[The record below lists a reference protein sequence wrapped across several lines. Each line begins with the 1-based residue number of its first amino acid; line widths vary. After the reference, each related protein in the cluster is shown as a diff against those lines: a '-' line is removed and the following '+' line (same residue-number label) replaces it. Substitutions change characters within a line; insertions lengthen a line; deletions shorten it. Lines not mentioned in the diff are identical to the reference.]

1 MILEARDISVLRGER
16 LVIDGCSLSLD
27 AGQAVALIGPNA
39 AGKSTLLRALAG
51 LLPVAAGQVRLEGRL
66 LAEVSRA
73 AVARSVALVSAD
85 EGAPS
90 PLRVGDRVALG
101 RYPYIG
107 PFRERTPADDTAIER
122 AVARTGIAHLMSRPL
137 ERLSAG
143 ERQLAALARGLAQE
157 PRVLLLDEP
166 AAHLDVGHELQLF
179 RILDEVRREGVAVLA
194 VVHDLQRAA
203 SWAPRMALLHEG
215 RLIADGRP
223 RDVLGSEAAAR
234 SFGVGIQA
242 HDLPGTDDVAF
253 RFFEP

>member
-1 MILEARDISVLRGER
+1 MILEARDIVVRRAER
-16 LVIDGCSLSLD
+16 RVIDGCSLALD
-27 AGQAVALIGPNA
+27 AGQAVALVGPNA

-51 LLPVAAGQVRLEGRL
+51 LLPTAAGQVFLDGRPSG
-66 LAEVSRA
+66 EVTRSAMARA
-73 AVARSVALVSAD
+73 IALVSAD
-85 EGAPS
+85 EGALS

-101 RYPYIG
+101 RYPYMG
-107 PFRERTPADDTAIER
+107 PFRAGSAADAAAIER
-122 AVARTGIAHLMSRPL
+122 AITRTGIAHLVSRPL

-203 SWAPRMALLHEG
+203 AWAERLALLDAGRIVAEG
-215 RLIADGRP
+215 APGA
-223 RDVLGSEAAAR
+223 VLASEAAAKA
-234 SFGVGIQA
+234 FGVAIRA
-242 HDLPGTDDVAF
+242 HTVPGATRPF
-253 RFFEP
+253 YSFE

>member
-1 MILEARDISVLRGER
+1 MILEAREISVLRGER
-16 LVIDGCSLSLD
+16 RVIDGCSLAID
-27 AGQAVALIGPNA
+27 AGQAVALVGPNA

-51 LLPVAAGQVRLEGRL
+51 LLPTAVGQVLLDGRTTSEL
-66 LAEVSRA
+66 SRST
-73 AVARSVALVSAD
+73 VARAIALVSAD

-101 RYPYIG
+101 RYPYVG
-107 PFRERTPADDTAIER
+107 PFRSGSAADTAAIER
-122 AVARTGIAHLMSRPL
+122 AIARTGIAHLVSRPL

-166 AAHLDVGHELQLF
+166 AAHLDVGHELALF

-203 SWAPRMALLHEG
+203 GWAERLALLSGGRIVAEG
-215 RLIADGRP
+215 AP
-223 RDVLGSEAAAR
+223 AAVLSSDAAAR
-234 SFGVGIQA
+234 AFGVAIRS
-242 HDLPGTDDVAF
+242 HTLPGVSRPFYSFD
-253 RFFEP
+253 